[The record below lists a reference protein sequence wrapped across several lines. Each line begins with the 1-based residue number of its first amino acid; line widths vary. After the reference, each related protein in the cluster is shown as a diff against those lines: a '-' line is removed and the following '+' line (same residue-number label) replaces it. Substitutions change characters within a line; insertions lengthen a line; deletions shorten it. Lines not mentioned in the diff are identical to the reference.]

1 MTFIQLTQILFA
13 FVFGITRNIWKPFD
27 IAAFG
32 HLPMQMLIV
41 NFKVIMIVF
50 WLIKH
55 PVSSSTDIYRSMQI
69 LVTFTNKIADF
80 PEKIDQL

>member
-27 IAAFG
+27 IAFG

-41 NFKVIMIVF
+41 NFKVIVIVF

-69 LVTFTNKIADF
+69 LVTFTNKMQTF
-80 PEKIDQL
+80 PKR